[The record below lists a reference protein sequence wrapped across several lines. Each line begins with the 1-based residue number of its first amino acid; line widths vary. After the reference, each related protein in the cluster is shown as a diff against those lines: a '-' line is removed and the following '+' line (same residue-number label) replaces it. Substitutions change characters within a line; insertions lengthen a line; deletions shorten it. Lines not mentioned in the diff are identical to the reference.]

1 MKKNIIKLTLLQ
13 KCLVMF
19 VALSVVHLATHTTM
33 AQEVKETQNSRIEGD
48 NIEVTL
54 ELFNQ
59 IKDWQNKRD
68 EQLPLDAYLA
78 TQNISQEMQP
88 KVTTLL
94 RELRG
99 DSRDTDCNCVVLTV
113 NSSYDVAANYTN
125 QFSPPENQSGLT
137 TWYSESISG
146 AATRQR
152 LKLNSPTTNNEYE
165 YEKSVSGNETSSN
178 SYAHMS
184 FNYLCTNGSLLPEDC
199 GCAKTIDLRANYY
212 GDSWVA
218 TSATGGWGTHSSF
231 AAVEDGVALFATDQ
245 YLTDTQITVL
255 AGGQFQLSRAQD
267 DTWNPEFWTNTVDLA
282 SSIVGVVVAINT
294 GVPINWATTVTN
306 VGGQIINVFQTPMD
320 IHYQEEEDGSAAD
333 NFSVSYTGGI
343 TLEPNHI
350 VTVSMISKGYIY
362 GKGKGK
368 FVSDSEHRSAYLIS
382 AVLPFN
388 NSNPECCMEQYGKWV
403 SGALGLPGST
413 ALRNTIAAHQTLFT
427 PWDNLSDTNGDG
439 NVNINTNIG
448 FAYRAEECK
457 VCGIDVVTG
466 LNVSASGLNIG
477 SNTRP
482 AVFSWNGQAGVAYY
496 QINLYSSTGV
506 LLNTFNT
513 SDTTYTA
520 NLVPGDYSFSVTAIC
535 DNGESTVS
543 GTQPFTVKP
552 LRADDGDIRLKLS
565 PNPGKSNVEINVE
578 NYEEFK
584 TINVQIT
591 DIRGISYY
599 KSQIKNGVH
608 NVNIQTWNTG
618 IYFCKITTD
627 DNKTTVKQLIK
638 E

>member
-1 MKKNIIKLTLLQ
+1 MKNSILTLSVVQ
-13 KCLVMF
+13 KCLVMLIGLTL
-19 VALSVVHLATHTTM
+19 VSLSTFTVN
-33 AQEVKETQNSRIEGD
+33 AQEKQEMRIEGD
-48 NIEVTL
+48 NIEVSL

-59 IKDWQNKRD
+59 IQNWQNKRD
-68 EQLPLDAYLA
+68 DQLPLDAFLK
-78 TQNISQEMQP
+78 TMDISKDMQP

-99 DSRDTDCNCVVLTV
+99 GSRDTDCNCVMLTV
-113 NSSYDVAANYTN
+113 NSSYNVAANYSN

-152 LKLNSPTTNNEYE
+152 LKLNSPSTNNEYE

-178 SYAHMS
+178 SYARMS

-199 GCAKTIDLRANYY
+199 GCAKTIDLAANYY
-212 GDSWVA
+212 GDSWVG

-267 DTWNPEFWTNTVDLA
+267 DTWNPEFWTNTIDLA
-282 SSIVGVVVAINT
+282 SSIVGVVVAVNT
-294 GVPINWATTVTN
+294 GAPINWATTVTN
-306 VGGQIINVFQTPMD
+306 VGGQIVNVFQTPMD

-333 NFSVSYTGGI
+333 NFSVDYTGGI

-350 VTVSMISKGYIY
+350 VTISMISKGYIY

-413 ALRNTIAAHQTLFT
+413 ALRNNIASHQTLFA

-466 LNVSASGLNIG
+466 LGVYAGGLNIG

-482 AVFSWNGQAGVAYY
+482 AVLSWDGQAGVAYY

-506 LLNTFNT
+506 LLNTFST

-520 NLVPGDYSFSVTAIC
+520 NLLPGDYSFSVTAIC
-535 DNGESTVS
+535 DNGESAVS

-552 LRADDGDIRLKLS
+552 LRADNGDIRLKLS
-565 PNPGKSNVEINVE
+565 PNPGKSNVEIRVE
-578 NYEEFK
+578 NYKDFK
-584 TINVQIT
+584 IVALEIT
-591 DIRGISYY
+591 DVRGLPYY
-599 KSQIKNGVH
+599 KSQIKDGVH
-608 NVNIQTWNTG
+608 SLNIERWNTG

-627 DNKTTVKQLIK
+627 DNQVTVKQLVK